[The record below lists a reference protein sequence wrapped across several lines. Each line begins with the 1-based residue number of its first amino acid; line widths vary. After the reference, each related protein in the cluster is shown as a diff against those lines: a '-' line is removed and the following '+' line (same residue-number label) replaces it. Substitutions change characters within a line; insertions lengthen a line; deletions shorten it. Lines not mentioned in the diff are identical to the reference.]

1 VLAAVLG
8 DLDHPGALGMTWPL
22 PAQYL
27 AALVPLAAG
36 AVTTLGW
43 LRHRDARWGVAI
55 VACQLLTLVPL
66 AATYNPVR
74 RAEEFYPRP
83 KAIEWLQDH
92 VDGRALMP
100 GHVGTVYRIALAQGY
115 DGMTPRRVEQ
125 LIGPVGAGDAVAA
138 GFFENP
144 LALWGSEPLSAVTV
158 LRSGLSDLFSVRYLL
173 LPPGAQL
180 SRPDIH
186 VVYDGPDA
194 RIFEHSR
201 ALPRAFLVGRARC
214 AGDAEAMALLRT
226 RALDIRRE
234 VILTGC
240 NTPTQGETPAAGD
253 TVEIRP
259 SPDDRVRIR
268 VSSAGPAYLV
278 VTDTW
283 FPGWRA
289 TVSGSET
296 VVWRA
301 NYAFRAVR
309 VPGGQHEV
317 EFVFRPRG
325 FREGLIITLLA
336 LASTLA
342 VAVIGSRR
350 GRRGDG

>member
-1 VLAAVLG
+1 
-8 DLDHPGALGMTWPL
+8 
-22 PAQYL
+22 
-27 AALVPLAAG
+27 
-36 AVTTLGW
+36 
-43 LRHRDARWGVAI
+43 
-55 VACQLLTLVPL
+55 
-66 AATYNPVR
+66 
-74 RAEEFYPRP
+74 
-83 KAIEWLQDH
+83 
-92 VDGRALMP
+92 
-100 GHVGTVYRIALAQGY
+100 
-115 DGMTPRRVEQ
+115 
-125 LIGPVGAGDAVAA
+125 
-138 GFFENP
+138 
-144 LALWGSEPLSAVTV
+144 
-158 LRSGLSDLFSVRYLL
+158 
-173 LPPGAQL
+173 
-180 SRPDIH
+180 
-186 VVYDGPDA
+186 
-194 RIFEHSR
+194 
-201 ALPRAFLVGRARC
+201 
-214 AGDAEAMALLRT
+214 
-226 RALDIRRE
+226 
-234 VILTGC
+234 
-240 NTPTQGETPAAGD
+240 
-253 TVEIRP
+253 VEIRP